1 MVNFMF
7 CAFYHDGKKKRGKQR
22 KKKKRETKEKKK
34 KKGKEKKEGKEDS
47 HMNTEDA
54 QVPLGRLSLTS
65 P

>member
-1 MVNFMF
+1 ME
-7 CAFYHDGKKKRGKQR
+7 KKKEGNKG
-22 KKKKRETKEKKK
+22 KKK

>member
-1 MVNFMF
+1 MVNFIF
-7 CAFYHDGKKKRGKQR
+7 CEFYHDGKKKRGKQR
-22 KKKKRETKEKKK
+22 KKKK